1 MNRQQFLEILNEEL
15 MDNLQPSE
23 AQYQMN
29 YYRDYISSQ
38 IAAGRSEEEVMAELG
53 DPRMI
58 ARTVIDGE
66 KNAGAWVRGEERAE
80 TVYEEQSSYNND
92 QQRMYDEYDPFAS
105 MQPQEPDLKTKLKV
119 YGIIAL
125 VLVVIFLVLAIA
137 LKLFVM
143 FLPAIICIAVISWIF
158 KQLN

>member
-1 MNRQQFLEILNEEL
+1 MDRQAFLEILNEEL

-29 YYRDYISSQ
+29 YYRDYINSQ
-38 IAAGRSEEEVMAELG
+38 IASGRTEAEVMAELG

-66 KNAGAWVRGEERAE
+66 RDAGAWVRGEEREE
-80 TVYEEQSSYNND
+80 TVYEEQNGYD
-92 QQRMYDEYDPFAS
+92 DGQRMYDEYDPFAG
-105 MQPQEPDLKTKLKV
+105 MQPQEPDLKTKFKV

-125 VLVVIFLVLAIA
+125 VLIVIFLILAIA
-137 LKLFVM
+137 LRLFIF

-158 KQLN
+158 KQLS